1 MPRAQDALERP
12 FTDWIRAGG
21 SCMRGPRPISTLV
34 CSMALMLTACSR
46 QTEQQPAPS
55 TSDAAGPDT
64 TAPVAAPSQP
74 QAELQS
80 PPTQSSPPADSSLSI
95 KRGIVMLAQDRMSF
109 RPCNERAEL
118 WLLDQ
123 SDGVLR
129 QAFESEMQKGPA
141 MLYVEAYGER
151 APVSQD
157 VAEARAYAGTF
168 VLEEVTYAGVQGQVR
183 GCDEAAPSYIVA
195 ARGSEPFW
203 AVEVGDNS
211 IVWRQSA
218 EPKEIALGAAQTQD
232 AEGAVR
238 YHASGNGYELEL
250 QIDAQTCR
258 DPMSGE
264 LFAYAARA
272 VLDGKEFSGCAR
284 VGK

>member
-1 MPRAQDALERP
+1 
-12 FTDWIRAGG
+12 
-21 SCMRGPRPISTLV
+21 MRGPRRMSMLV
-34 CSMALMLTACSR
+34 CSMALVLAACSR
-46 QTEQQPAPS
+46 QAEQQPATS
-55 TSDAAGPDT
+55 TSDAAAPAT
-64 TAPVAAPSQP
+64 TAPVAAPGQP
-74 QAELQS
+74 QSALQS
-80 PPTQSSPPADSSLSI
+80 PPAQSEPPADSSLSI

-109 RPCNERAEL
+109 RPCNEKAEL

-129 QAFESEMQKGPA
+129 QAFESEVQKGPA
-141 MLYVEAYGER
+141 MLYVEAHGER

-157 VAEARAYAGTF
+157 VTEARAYAGTF
-168 VLEEVTYAGVQGQVR
+168 VLEEVTYAGVQAQVR
-183 GCDEAAPSYIVA
+183 GCEEPAPSYVVA

-203 AVEVGDNS
+203 AVEVDDDS
-211 IVWRQSA
+211 IVWRQPA
-218 EPKEIALGAAQTQD
+218 EPKEVALGAPQTQD

-238 YHASGNGYELEL
+238 YHASGNGHELEL
-250 QIDAQTCR
+250 QVDAQTCR

-264 LFAYAARA
+264 LFAYTARA